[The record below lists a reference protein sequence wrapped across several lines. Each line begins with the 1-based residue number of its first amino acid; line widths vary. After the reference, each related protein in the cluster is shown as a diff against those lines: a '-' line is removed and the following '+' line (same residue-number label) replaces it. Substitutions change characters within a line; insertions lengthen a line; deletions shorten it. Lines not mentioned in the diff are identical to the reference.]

1 MAVSHRGN
9 AMSRTSGE
17 FVEKY
22 TCGCALKKP
31 SLDWVN
37 LCEPCLMRKR
47 EYEKKYKNIKV
58 EEMYEK

>member
-1 MAVSHRGN
+1 
-9 AMSRTSGE
+9 MSKTSGE
-17 FVEKY
+17 YVEKY
-22 TCGCALKKP
+22 TCGCALNKP

-47 EYEKKYKNIKV
+47 AAEKKYKNIKV